1 MRNEYRKADHCVFL
15 CDYHLVL
22 VTKYRR
28 NVIVNEG
35 IWEHL
40 KQKFYEVTEHYP
52 RLIIKEINH
61 DINHVHILVSIP
73 PQVSV
78 GSVVRLFKTNV
89 SRNLKQKFKFI
100 QKLYWGT
107 DGIWSDGYFVS
118 TVGVNTET
126 IRRYIEN
133 QGREDIGQTAMLFDD
148 LATPQVLH

>member
-1 MRNEYRKADHCVFL
+1 MKSIYIRADHCVYL
-15 CDYHLVL
+15 CDYHIVIA
-22 VTKYRR
+22 TKYRR
-28 NVIVNEG
+28 NVITNEG

-52 RLIIKEINH
+52 RIKIKEINH

-73 PQVSV
+73 PQTTV

-89 SRNLKQKFKFI
+89 SRNLKTTFPFL

-118 TVGVNTET
+118 TVGIDENI
-126 IRRYIEN
+126 IRKYIEN
-133 QGREDIGQTAMLFDD
+133 QGEVDVGQTATLFEI
-148 LATPQVLH
+148 